1 MALAVC
7 YANVILHSMIKKVF
21 SALLLLV
28 ISLSLFAQQGE
39 VFSVVGFT
47 EKPFDTAARDER
59 YRLVDGNGE
68 LFSIIKLVSN
78 TAGDNMRAY
87 SFDFGLCESRVKE
100 IDGEVWVYVQR
111 NAMRAKIRREGYNT
125 VTYELPVTVQPGR
138 VYELALQA
146 THKVVKKR
154 YVLFK
159 VQPADSKVLILFKAD
174 GEKEYKPFGAGQ
186 VNDEGLLSD
195 KLVLGRYF
203 YKLTS
208 QNYHLSEGVIEL
220 VDGQGPF
227 TETVTLRPNWGTV
240 TLIAEGG
247 AEIFV
252 DGESKGFGTW
262 TGQLTPGF
270 YNVECRKQN
279 HRNEVD
285 GIEVKEGKSVT
296 VKLKSPQLITGAL
309 DITTDPL
316 EAIITIDGKECG
328 KTPTVIDGI
337 VIGTHKVTL
346 SKSGYTAVDLE
357 VEIKD
362 GETNEQ
368 FVMLGKRIS
377 NSKSQTTKTV
387 TVSSG
392 KVNGHEYV
400 DLGLSVKWAT
410 CTVGATEPEE
420 YGGYYAWG
428 ETEGKSNYVWS
439 TYKWCKG
446 SSTTMTKYCTSDNYG
461 TVDNKDILDI
471 EDDVANVEW
480 GSGWRMPTKDELD
493 ELCKKCKLKW
503 ITQNGVKGYKVTGT
517 NGNSIFLPAA
527 GYFNGMTFENQG
539 CNGYY
544 WSSSLYS
551 DGCYYAFS
559 LFFYDDFY
567 GCSDDA
573 RRYGGYSVRP
583 VCE

>member
-1 MALAVC
+1 M
-7 YANVILHSMIKKVF
+7 
-21 SALLLLV
+21 
-28 ISLSLFAQQGE
+28 
-39 VFSVVGFT
+39 
-47 EKPFDTAARDER
+47 
-59 YRLVDGNGE
+59 
-68 LFSIIKLVSN
+68 
-78 TAGDNMRAY
+78 
-87 SFDFGLCESRVKE
+87 
-100 IDGEVWVYVQR
+100 
-111 NAMRAKIRREGYNT
+111 
-125 VTYELPVTVQPGR
+125 
-138 VYELALQA
+138 
-146 THKVVKKR
+146 
-154 YVLFK
+154 
-159 VQPADSKVLILFKAD
+159 
-174 GEKEYKPFGAGQ
+174 
-186 VNDEGLLSD
+186 
-195 KLVLGRYF
+195 
-203 YKLTS
+203 
-208 QNYHLSEGVIEL
+208 
-220 VDGQGPF
+220 
-227 TETVTLRPNWGTV
+227 TLRLNLGTL
-240 TLIAEGG
+240 TLIAEEG

-262 TGQLTPGF
+262 TGNFVPGF
-270 YNVECRKQN
+270 YNVECRKKN
-279 HRNEVD
+279 HRTNVES
-285 GIEVKEGKSVT
+285 IEVLMGETKIHT
-296 VKLKSPQLITGAL
+296 LKPLVPITGTL
-309 DITTDPL
+309 DIISEPL
-316 EAIITIDGKECG
+316 EATISVDGTEYG
-328 KTPTVIDGI
+328 KTPAVIDGI
-337 VIGTHKVTL
+337 IIGAHKVTL
-346 SKSGYTAVDLE
+346 SKSGYSTVTLD
-357 VEIKD
+357 VEI
-362 GETNEQ
+362 NE
-368 FVMLGKRIS
+368 
-377 NSKSQTTKTV
+377 
-387 TVSSG
+387 G
-392 KVNGHEYV
+392 KVAEKSLTLKKLPANDQAANDKKAVASKGDQASNDKKAVASKGDQVANDKKTAASKGDQAANDKKTAASNGGQVARTTTLSGGTINGHEYV

-410 CTVGATEPEE
+410 CNVGATKPEE